1 MPPKTLRDEK
11 LGKTNLRIVQRDN
24 GTLAGRFQR
33 SGESGRTIDGEPG
46 ETQEE
51 LWQRLRSAALRED
64 PLFFGYAGA
73 VARFKAIFPNGFEDS
88 RYLKQERNYKIRAQ
102 KQLNQQVPIAEAAA
116 GLVSIDSVV
125 ATFQKTNLVHWQG
138 ERPMI
143 VDALRGGDGVKLVQH
158 LANFALGEWD
168 RLPTIA
174 AICSRYEAAKW
185 PIVTYLPFLWD
196 SGREHALLR
205 YKPTTAFAARVGH
218 TFQGDYDSR
227 LDRAVY
233 ESLLDLFETTRK
245 EIADLNPTD
254 WIDVQSFVWVVSEY

>member
-11 LGKTNLRIVQRDN
+11 LGKISLRMVQRDN
-24 GTLAGRFQR
+24 GSLAGRYQR

-51 LWQRLRSAALRED
+51 LWRRLRSAALRED
-64 PLFFGYAGA
+64 PSFFGYHGA
-73 VARFKAIFPNGFEDS
+73 VDRFKAIFPDGFKDS
-88 RYLKQERNYKIRAQ
+88 RYLKQERNYKVAAQ
-102 KQLNQQVPIAEAAA
+102 KQLNRQVPVADAAS
-116 GLVSIDSVV
+116 GVVSIDSVV
-125 ATFQKTNLVHWQG
+125 AVFQKTNLIHWQG

-185 PIVTYLPFLWD
+185 PIVTYLPFLWN

-205 YKPTTAFAARVGH
+205 KGPTTAFAARVGH
-218 TFQGDYDSR
+218 PFLEDYDSH

-233 ESLLDLFETTRK
+233 ESLLDMFGTTRE

-254 WIDVQSFVWVVSEY
+254 WIDVQSFVWVVSKY